1 MEISCVFSKVQQR
14 EKHWSRKS
22 PLGNSIWVCKLL
34 PVVLYFQTLPHLEE
48 GSCLATKHNCHPSQP
63 EDLEL
68 KVSVGKRG
76 GESTALSLLTN
87 SLFKFFSKT
96 AGEGVGRVDRNHPHS
111 ASHRCRDVVC
121 RNGACTAKGLLSLR
135 THTAA
140 ARGLSGDSLFGK
152 CQLIAAQT
160 LKGT

>member
-1 MEISCVFSKVQQR
+1 MSFQRCSKERSAGLGKAPLETAFGFANFFLWCFIFKRCLIWKR
-14 EKHWSRKS
+14 E
-22 PLGNSIWVCKLL
+22 
-34 PVVLYFQTLPHLEE
+34 VVWPQNTTVTHL
-48 GSCLATKHNCHPSQP
+48 SP

-68 KVSVGKRG
+68 KVSVGRRG

-111 ASHRCRDVVC
+111 ASHHCRDVVC